1 MYLLLPL
8 FFSFVLSVL
17 QHFFL
22 PQIKEIWRIGIELQT
37 LFSII
42 PEIQQHKQGILF
54 IWQDMNPNIKTKQ
67 GHIKEYIVSQT
78 LKCFTEKHKRDD
90 HWSPAPSHFTI
101 FPGIQGPNFRK
112 ITLTQAPDQKKP
124 KKPECH
130 KSENSHSNN
139 SNLAVKILSKFVWL
153 LIFSYWFKLN
163 LWDRKQHSFPLK
175 IPLFYTLT
183 CLISSHPNTLYGLIN
198 TENKNYF
205 FLPCYTEL
213 KFK

>member
-67 GHIKEYIVSQT
+67 GHIKQYIVSQT

-112 ITLTQAPDQKKP
+112 ITLTQAPDQKNP
-124 KKPECH
+124 KNQSVINQRTPTPITQTLLLKYWA
-130 KSENSHSNN
+130 
-139 SNLAVKILSKFVWL
+139 NLCGC
-153 LIFSYWFKLN
+153 SYLAI
-163 LWDRKQHSFPLK
+163 D
-175 IPLFYTLT
+175 
-183 CLISSHPNTLYGLIN
+183 SS
-198 TENKNYF
+198 
-205 FLPCYTEL
+205 
-213 KFK
+213 